1 MYTVACPAQTEV
13 QVINIASS
21 DNLYNAA
28 LYCEETVE
36 AKQIWSLQF
45 SQKLRLSQF
54 YNIET
59 AAAGGW
65 WWRAECTNYAESP
78 AACHYNSFS
87 VTTLATDHAF
97 TILQIHDVFPSWWTF
112 DR

>member
-13 QVINIASS
+13 QVINITSS

-36 AKQIWSLQF
+36 AYLVSPIF
-45 SQKLRLSQF
+45 PE
-54 YNIET
+54 IET
-59 AAAGGW
+59 LSVLQHRDSSGW
-65 WWRAECTNYAESP
+65 WLWWRAECTNYAESP

>member
-1 MYTVACPAQTEV
+1 MYTVACPDQTDV
-13 QVINIASS
+13 QVINITSS

-36 AKQIWSLQF
+36 ADLVSPIFPETETLSVLQHRD
-45 SQKLRLSQF
+45 SS
-54 YNIET
+54 
-59 AAAGGW
+59 GW
-65 WWRAECTNYAESP
+65 WLWWRAECTNYAESP

>member
-36 AKQIWSLQF
+36 ADLISPIFPETETLSFTTSRQQRLVAVVEGRMY
-45 SQKLRLSQF
+45 KL
-54 YNIET
+54 
-59 AAAGGW
+59 
-65 WWRAECTNYAESP
+65 C
-78 AACHYNSFS
+78 
-87 VTTLATDHAF
+87 
-97 TILQIHDVFPSWWTF
+97 
-112 DR
+112 

>member
-1 MYTVACPAQTEV
+1 MQ
-13 QVINIASS
+13 
-21 DNLYNAA
+21 
-28 LYCEETVE
+28 LYCAETVE
-36 AKQIWSLQF
+36 ADLVFPIFPETETLSVLQHRD
-45 SQKLRLSQF
+45 SS
-54 YNIET
+54 
-59 AAAGGW
+59 GW
-65 WWRAECTNYAESP
+65 CLWWRAECTNYAESP

>member
-28 LYCEETVE
+28 LYCAETVE
-36 AKQIWSLQF
+36 ADFPETETLSVLQHRD
-45 SQKLRLSQF
+45 SS
-54 YNIET
+54 
-59 AAAGGW
+59 GW
-65 WWRAECTNYAESP
+65 CLWWRAECTNYAESP

-87 VTTLATDHAF
+87 VTTLVTDHAF
-97 TILQIHDVFPSWWTF
+97 TILQINDVFMV
-112 DR
+112 DL